1 MIRSMTGF
9 GRERMVL
16 GGRDIL
22 VEIRS
27 VNNRYNELSI
37 RLSRAYL
44 YLEEPLKK
52 LVQEYISRGKAE
64 VSVTITNISAP
75 DTSIAVNTSIAKGY
89 VDALRKANDEL
100 GLMDDLS
107 LSRITHFQDIFTVVK
122 AADDED
128 QMWNDVK
135 TVAEAALKKFVSMR
149 ENEGARMKEDVL
161 GRLAAIEQ
169 MVGVI
174 EEKAPE
180 TVAAYREKLFVKIKF
195 LIGVPFSTKLADKAV
210 DEQRILTEAAI
221 YAEKIATDE
230 ETVRLRSHIE
240 EFRTILEKEDIVGRK
255 LDFLVQ
261 EMNREANTTGSKA
274 QNIDI
279 TKTVIGIKSEIE
291 KIREQIQNIE

>member
-1 MIRSMTGF
+1 MTGF

-169 MVGVI
+169 MVGII

-180 TVAAYREKLFVKIKF
+180 TVAAYREKLFAKISE
-195 LIGVPFSTKLADKAV
+195 VLADKAV

-221 YAEKIATDE
+221 YAEKIAVDE

>member
-174 EEKAPE
+174 EKKAPE
-180 TVAAYREKLFVKIKF
+180 TVAAYREKLFAKISE
-195 LIGVPFSTKLADKAV
+195 VLADKAV

>member
-52 LVQEYISRGKAE
+52 LVQEYISRGKTE

-75 DTSIAVNTSIAKGY
+75 DTTIAVNTAVAKGY
-89 VDALRKANDEL
+89 VDALRKANEEL

-135 TVAEAALKKFVSMR
+135 NVAEAALKKFVSMR

-174 EEKAPE
+174 EERAPE
-180 TVAAYREKLFVKIKF
+180 TVAAYREKLFAKLSEV
-195 LIGVPFSTKLADKAV
+195 LADKAV

-240 EFRTILEKEDIVGRK
+240 EFRAILEKEDIVGRK

>member
-52 LVQEYISRGKAE
+52 LVQEYISRGKTE
-64 VSVTITNISAP
+64 VSVTVTNISAP
-75 DTSIAVNTSIAKGY
+75 DTTIAVNTSVAKGY
-89 VDALRKANDEL
+89 VDALRKANEEL

-174 EEKAPE
+174 EERAPE
-180 TVAAYREKLFVKIKF
+180 TVSAYREKLFAKLSEV
-195 LIGVPFSTKLADKAV
+195 LADKAV
-210 DEQRILTEAAI
+210 DEQRVLTEAAI

>member
-1 MIRSMTGF
+1 MTGF

-52 LVQEYISRGKAE
+52 LVQEYISRGKTE
-64 VSVTITNISAP
+64 VSVTVTNISAP
-75 DTSIAVNTSIAKGY
+75 DTTIAVNTSVAKGY
-89 VDALRKANDEL
+89 VDALRKANEEL

-161 GRLAAIEQ
+161 GRLLTIEQ

-174 EEKAPE
+174 EERAPE
-180 TVAAYREKLFVKIKF
+180 TVAAYREKLFAKLSEV
-195 LIGVPFSTKLADKAV
+195 LADKAV
-210 DEQRILTEAAI
+210 DEQRVLTEAAI
-221 YAEKIATDE
+221 YAEKIAVDE

-240 EFRTILEKEDIVGRK
+240 EFRAILEKEDIVGRK

>member
-1 MIRSMTGF
+1 MTGF

-180 TVAAYREKLFVKIKF
+180 TVAAYREKLFAKISE
-195 LIGVPFSTKLADKAV
+195 VLADKAV

-221 YAEKIATDE
+221 YAEKIAVDE

>member
-75 DTSIAVNTSIAKGY
+75 DTVIEVNTSVAKGY
-89 VDALRKANDEL
+89 VDALRKANEEL

-135 TVAEAALKKFVSMR
+135 TVAESALKKFVSMR

-161 GRLAAIEQ
+161 GRLDTIEQ

-180 TVAAYREKLFVKIKF
+180 TVTAYREKLFAKISEV
-195 LIGVPFSTKLADKAV
+195 LEDKAV

-230 ETVRLRSHIE
+230 ETVRLRSHIS
-240 EFRTILEKEDIVGRK
+240 EFRSILESESIVGRK

-274 QNIDI
+274 QNIEI